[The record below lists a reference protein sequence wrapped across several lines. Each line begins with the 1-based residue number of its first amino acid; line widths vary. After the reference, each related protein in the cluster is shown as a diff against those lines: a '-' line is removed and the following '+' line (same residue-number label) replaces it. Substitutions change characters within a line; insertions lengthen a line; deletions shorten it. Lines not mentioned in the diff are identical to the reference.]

1 MGQTLHQSSLA
12 ILTAILLLGGFALE
26 VAGEAVP
33 AWQSEGAAD
42 DFFQNLSDA
51 FGSRNAS
58 LVGSFSASVDRDL
71 PELRAALEPTLASLS
86 TATASRFG
94 SAAVRY
100 ALHRLFM
107 RLRGWS
113 LVGLDPEGQAWNG
126 TWTSKVALLAKAPL
140 DVRTTIQQ
148 HVDGPGLDAK
158 GVAVLAVLL
167 HHLAREEVAQQLR
180 DVFTALELPLASVL
194 RPWAAQQA
202 LDAQVAS
209 QLVSRSP
216 TSMDPAKWRRA
227 IGRVARV
234 YPNWPVLQRSI
245 HQELKR
251 ELQVRRADFAG
262 LAEVAGAIGERWGR
276 WGNSE
281 CNSIKHELMTLEDR
295 GSGRV
300 RLADF
305 YGKALHEG
313 KWQLRESVEYLR
325 QLGALDETNPRNLRV
340 IIPNYIGAAGN
351 CIASSDIMSVCC
363 MSECEDIMNQLE
375 DKLRAPRATAQEIAA
390 VVAALPSS
398 SVPAKRDLSAV
409 MRHRLNRIAADNDGM
424 VPLHGRLFAQWLHHA
439 YPRECPYPHLSGRT
453 RQQQMNTF
461 AQTGHN
467 VTATRSQMAALAGKD
482 AQSWTRPG
490 QSRPLENTP
499 WSHEEELF
507 VPLAQQPDA
516 WAVLHTSVFLAA
528 LAIGTLGYTL
538 LQLVRS
544 ARRAAARAAQVSP
557 SKLCP
562 V

>member
-1 MGQTLHQSSLA
+1 MGQTSQRSFA
-12 ILTAILLLGGFALE
+12 IRNAILLLGGLALAI
-26 VAGEAVP
+26 AGGAVP
-33 AWQSEGAAD
+33 GQQSEGTED
-42 DFFQNLSDA
+42 DFFQSLSDA
-51 FGSRNAS
+51 LGRSNAS
-58 LVGSFSASVDRDL
+58 LAGPFSASVDRDL
-71 PELRAALEPTLASLS
+71 PELWAALEPTLASLS
-86 TATASRFG
+86 TGTPDRFG
-94 SAAVRY
+94 STAVRY
-100 ALHRLFM
+100 ALHRLFV

-113 LVGLDPEGQAWNG
+113 LVGLDPEGQAWNA
-126 TWTSKVALLAKAPL
+126 TWTSNVTLLAKAPAN
-140 DVRTTIQQ
+140 VRTRIQE
-148 HVDGPGLDAK
+148 HVDGPGLSAK
-158 GVAVLAVLL
+158 GVALLAVLL
-167 HHLAREEVAQQLR
+167 QHLAREEVAQQLR
-180 DVFTALELPLASVL
+180 DVFIALELPLAGVL
-194 RPWAAQQA
+194 NPWVAQRA
-202 LDAQVAS
+202 LDAHVAS

-216 TSMDPAKWRRA
+216 ASMGRAKWLRVVS
-227 IGRVARV
+227 RVARV

-245 HQELKR
+245 HDEVER

-262 LAEVAGAIGERWGR
+262 LAEVAGAVGERWGR

-281 CNSIKHELMTLEDR
+281 CKSLKDELVTVEDR

-325 QLGALDETNPRNLRV
+325 QLGALDETNPHNPRV

-363 MSECEDIMNQLE
+363 ISECEDIMNQLE
-375 DKLRAPRATAQEIAA
+375 DKLRAPRATAREIAA
-390 VVAALPSS
+390 AVAALPSS
-398 SVPAKRDLSAV
+398 TVPAKGDLSAV

-453 RQQQMNTF
+453 RQQHTEAF
-461 AQTGHN
+461 ARTGRS
-467 VTATRSQMAALAGKD
+467 VTASRSQMAALAGKD
-482 AQSWTRPG
+482 AQARTRPG
-490 QSRPLENTP
+490 QSRPLESAP

>member
-1 MGQTLHQSSLA
+1 MGQTSQRSFA
-12 ILTAILLLGGFALE
+12 IRNAILLLGGLALAI
-26 VAGEAVP
+26 AGGAVP
-33 AWQSEGAAD
+33 GQQSEGTED
-42 DFFQNLSDA
+42 DFFQSLSDA
-51 FGSRNAS
+51 LGRSNAS
-58 LVGSFSASVDRDL
+58 LAGPFSASVDRDL
-71 PELRAALEPTLASLS
+71 PELWAALEPTLASLS
-86 TATASRFG
+86 TGTPDRFG
-94 SAAVRY
+94 STAVRY
-100 ALHRLFM
+100 ALHRLFV

-113 LVGLDPEGQAWNG
+113 LVGLDPEGQAWNA
-126 TWTSKVALLAKAPL
+126 TWTSNVTLLAKAPAN
-140 DVRTTIQQ
+140 VRTRIQE
-148 HVDGPGLDAK
+148 HVDGPGLSAK
-158 GVAVLAVLL
+158 GVALLAVLL
-167 HHLAREEVAQQLR
+167 QHLAREEVAQQLR
-180 DVFTALELPLASVL
+180 DVFIALELPLAGVL
-194 RPWAAQQA
+194 NPWVAQRA
-202 LDAQVAS
+202 LDAHVAS

-216 TSMDPAKWRRA
+216 ASMGRAKWLRVVS
-227 IGRVARV
+227 RVARV

-245 HQELKR
+245 HDEVER

-262 LAEVAGAIGERWGR
+262 LAEVAGAVGERWGR

-281 CNSIKHELMTLEDR
+281 CKSLKDELVTVEDR

-325 QLGALDETNPRNLRV
+325 QLGALDETNPHNPRV

-363 MSECEDIMNQLE
+363 ISECEDIMNQLE
-375 DKLRAPRATAQEIAA
+375 DKLRAPRATAREIAA
-390 VVAALPSS
+390 AVAALPSS
-398 SVPAKRDLSAV
+398 TVPAKGDLSAV